1 MPQPLI
7 AILIAA
13 AITIIAWLLF
23 RPQAG
28 LVPRWRKARQS
39 SNRVLQED
47 ALKHIQRCERHA
59 DKPSLQSIAGA
70 LDISLNQSA
79 QVANELQSMELI
91 VIENGEFLLTPAGR
105 EYALRIIRAHRLWE
119 EYLAEQTGF
128 DESEWHDQAE
138 KYEHLLTTEEAS
150 NLAQQLGNPVY
161 DPHGDPIPGPSGQ
174 FKHHAGRPLI
184 AMDLETPL
192 RIVHIEDEPED
203 LYAQLV
209 AEGISPGMF
218 VRITENSPKRVRF
231 WIGDEEHVLA
241 PIVAAN
247 ISVISIPEQKIEAA
261 QIGIPLNALS
271 PGERGKVL
279 ALSPRLRGADRRRMM
294 DLGILPGTPIE
305 VEMTSP
311 SGDPTAYKVRGA
323 LIALRDEQARLIQ
336 VESAVQVT

>member
-1 MPQPLI
+1 
-7 AILIAA
+7 
-13 AITIIAWLLF
+13 
-23 RPQAG
+23 
-28 LVPRWRKARQS
+28 
-39 SNRVLQED
+39 
-47 ALKHIQRCERHA
+47 
-59 DKPSLQSIAGA
+59 
-70 LDISLNQSA
+70 
-79 QVANELQSMELI
+79 
-91 VIENGEFLLTPAGR
+91 
-105 EYALRIIRAHRLWE
+105 
-119 EYLAEQTGF
+119 
-128 DESEWHDQAE
+128 
-138 KYEHLLTTEEAS
+138 
-150 NLAQQLGNPVY
+150 
-161 DPHGDPIPGPSGQ
+161 
-174 FKHHAGRPLI
+174 
-184 AMDLETPL
+184 MDLETPL

-311 SGDPTAYKVRGA
+311 SGDPTAYKVRGT

-336 VESAVQVT
+336 VESAVQVI